1 MRQTGNNATWT
12 WRWGVSA
19 SIAVHALIVALIVFG
34 LPLPELTP
42 DEPDAI
48 AVELV
53 PPPEPAPEPEPVP
66 EPAPEPAP
74 PPEPTPPPEPE
85 PAENAQAP
93 EAEPPQSD
101 ATALENEPERKVLD
115 PVFEFGEQD
124 AGPRLADDGS
134 AASEERAAA
143 EEPEPEPSE
152 QLPDGTVTVVPEP
165 RPRVELT
172 EVEQL
177 FSPAANGSLAAMT
190 AMEGMPRD
198 RRAGE
203 LCVTEMREQLRR
215 ADPPFWPDL
224 LPAYR
229 LVEGTL
235 MEVHEAAFRA
245 GGEWYDLAFRCE
257 VDDAVT
263 RVVSFAFTV
272 GNPIPRSEWG
282 SRGLPAS

>member
-1 MRQTGNNATWT
+1 MRQTTDKATRT
-12 WRWGVSA
+12 WRWGASA
-19 SIAVHALIVALIVFG
+19 SVAVHVLIVALLVFG
-34 LPLPELTP
+34 LPLPEMTP

-53 PPPEPAPEPEPVP
+53 PPPELAPEPELPP
-66 EPAPEPAP
+66 EPAPEPEL
-74 PPEPTPPPEPE
+74 PPEPPPPPEPE

-93 EAEPPQSD
+93 ETEPPQAD
-101 ATALENEPERKVLD
+101 ATVLENEPERKVLD

-134 AASEERAAA
+134 ATQEEQAAV
-143 EEPEPEPSE
+143 EEPEPAE

-172 EVEQL
+172 EVERL
-177 FSPAANGSLAAMT
+177 FSPAASDSIAAMT
-190 AMEGMPRD
+190 AMGDMPRD

-257 VDDAVT
+257 VDDRVT
-263 RVVSFAFTV
+263 RVISFAFTV
-272 GNPIPRSEWG
+272 GDPIPRSEWG